1 MIVAGVGI
9 SVATVATE
17 LNKGIVGDSE
27 VLAAAE
33 RRERGRE
40 RERETERERERQR
53 ERDERVFGMQYS
65 Y

>member
-9 SVATVATE
+9 SVDTVATE
-17 LNKGIVGDSE
+17 LNKGIAGDSE

-40 RERETERERERQR
+40 REKERQRETERQR
-53 ERDERVFGMQYS
+53 ER
-65 Y
+65 